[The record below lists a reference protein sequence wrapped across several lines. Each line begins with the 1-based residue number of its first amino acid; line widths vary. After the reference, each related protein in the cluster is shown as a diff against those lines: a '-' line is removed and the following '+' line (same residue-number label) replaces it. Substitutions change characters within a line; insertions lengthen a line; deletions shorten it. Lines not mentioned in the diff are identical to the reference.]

1 MAPVSAYA
9 AREARRQAEAQKSTP
24 RRPSGAAANGKDAKQ
39 TSTSTPSRSSRRASS
54 GKHATSS
61 QQDDASGVEV
71 VIAPLTPSQTLS
83 LEASWRAA
91 AATPAKASRADLSS
105 ASKRARR
112 SSTTQQPDSVAATR
126 PRRNSV
132 ASATERTP
140 KSAKQAIASSTTP
153 QKSTPGRRASKS
165 ISAAASTSSTP
176 ASSSKKRKSSGASAR
191 DQAEDELEQAVQ
203 EIIDELRLGKADD
216 SDSESEQPPPRKK
229 HAGRA
234 ASVPKS
240 KADQAESSQAA
251 SSKPSASKRT
261 TAAATPAKTTPKGK
275 AETARATP
283 AKKERATPAKK
294 ERAKPAPKTGESSAS
309 KQRSLFATPDQS
321 RIKAVR
327 RYFAG
332 SAGKP
337 AKSNVGPSDMP
348 VEDPTTGFLAFADD
362 DSDDASSPQED
373 AATPQAESQSDDS
386 SDDEAGQADAQ
397 AGSVPNVRRRKPE
410 PNQSPA
416 RSNKPQRRRAAH
428 ADESDVE
435 LIDAQAEDPPAL
447 TRDALLDAI
456 PYSHFEAV
464 LDGQTPNT
472 VVKEN
477 KKRSKEALYFGLRHD
492 ETLSLLGIGCVRV
505 LRGCVQIGG
514 AVLSTSDDGFQSA
527 KVHAPICNALPVL
540 RCVPP
545 SRLPGHQAAGT
556 DASQSEDANDAEAVP
571 LFAQPFDAII
581 KLTPLTSP
589 ITALGQVCPIGGLAT
604 PFSAPSNLELGNLHQ
619 LATVKVLLAP
629 DVDQLANRQKRLT
642 STGAYPTAGLSA
654 TYLPHAW
661 QNALHRLATSA
672 LSAAQHPQEESVV
685 ALIRGNRKVGKS
697 TLSRMALERIL
708 SLGSNIGGAVA
719 YLELDLGQSDF
730 GPPGMVALHVFKR
743 EDASLADQ
751 GAVQAASEHATSGT
765 GLDQNNVNG
774 DRQVARGACVTLG
787 PGWCQP
793 RVPARAHFVGD
804 VSPRD
809 DPESYVAAV
818 HDLIDYFRTHI
829 QPGQADAAGI
839 QQRVPLVINTQG
851 WIKGLGADLA
861 ARLEPLLR
869 PTHIL
874 DVNPRGSSGIVPPP
888 TRGPRWLDI
897 DGAILGAGPEIA
909 ALESVSQLEFA
920 SSGPAD
926 AEQSSRPSV
935 SAGTSEQTGT
945 GDGGATPPRYVT
957 EVASKLAPTEA
968 RLLTLM
974 SYLYAQGLA
983 PASSFGAAV
992 RGTWNF
998 TEPLVHRLPLVVDVD
1013 QGLKAGIR
1021 VLALGSSVPDSLKL
1035 MAINASI
1042 VAITVSDSGSEAV
1055 DDDVAVDAAQ
1065 KDGQVVN
1072 TWKRAF
1078 DRAARIVHSGER
1090 LSSRCV
1096 GLGIVRSIDVDA
1108 GHVHLLTPVDPE
1120 FLGELQLEAG
1130 GGRAIGLVKGAVELP
1145 VWASLD
1151 LEAIR
1156 EARESRLNV
1165 VPALGR
1171 PGAAEDAEGGE
1182 RQASDEPLLAGMPR
1196 NQVPYLEWPH
1206 VANLARLNTKSKR
1219 DTATDAPLQLG
1230 SEKRRVRRNLM
1241 RKSQFA

>member
-1 MAPVSAYA
+1 
-9 AREARRQAEAQKSTP
+9 
-24 RRPSGAAANGKDAKQ
+24 
-39 TSTSTPSRSSRRASS
+39 
-54 GKHATSS
+54 
-61 QQDDASGVEV
+61 
-71 VIAPLTPSQTLS
+71 
-83 LEASWRAA
+83 
-91 AATPAKASRADLSS
+91 
-105 ASKRARR
+105 
-112 SSTTQQPDSVAATR
+112 
-126 PRRNSV
+126 
-132 ASATERTP
+132 
-140 KSAKQAIASSTTP
+140 
-153 QKSTPGRRASKS
+153 
-165 ISAAASTSSTP
+165 
-176 ASSSKKRKSSGASAR
+176 
-191 DQAEDELEQAVQ
+191 VQ
-203 EIIDELRLGKADD
+203 EIIDELRVGKADD

-229 HAGRA
+229 RAGRA
-234 ASVPKS
+234 ASGSEP
-240 KADQAESSQAA
+240 KADQAESSKAA
-251 SSKPSASKRT
+251 SSRPSASKRSAT
-261 TAAATPAKTTPKGK
+261 AATPAKTTPKGK
-275 AETARATP
+275 AHKADEAETARAVP
-283 AKKERATPAKK
+283 ARKEKATPTKR
-294 ERAKPAPKTGESSAS
+294 ERAKAPPQADEKSAS
-309 KQRSLFATPDQS
+309 KQRSLFANPDQI

-332 SAGKP
+332 STGKQ
-337 AKSNVGPSDMP
+337 AKTNVGPSDMP

-362 DSDDASSPQED
+362 DSDDASSPPED
-373 AATPQAESQSDDS
+373 AATRQAESQSDDS

-435 LIDAQAEDPPAL
+435 LIDVETEPPPPL
-447 TRDALLDAI
+447 TRDALLDAV

-472 VVKEN
+472 IVKEN

-514 AVLSTSDDGFQSA
+514 AVLSTSTGGFQSA
-527 KVHAPICNALPVL
+527 KVHAPICHALPVL

-545 SRLPGHQAAGT
+545 ARLPGHKASPT
-556 DASQSEDANDAEAVP
+556 DASQKEDAHDDEAAP
-571 LFAQPFDAII
+571 LLTQPFDAII

-604 PFSAPSNLELGNLHQ
+604 PFSAPPNLELGNLHQ
-619 LATVKVLLAP
+619 LATIKVLLAP

-654 TYLPHAW
+654 TYIPHAW
-661 QNALHRLATSA
+661 QSALHRLATSA

-697 TLSRMALERIL
+697 TLSRMALERLL

-743 EDASLADQ
+743 EDATLADE
-751 GAVQAASEHATSGT
+751 GAGQTAGETPTSGT
-765 GLDQNNVNG
+765 GLAQSTENG

-804 VSPRD
+804 VTPRD

-818 HDLIDYFRTHI
+818 HDLIEYFRTHI

-874 DVNPRGSSGIVPPP
+874 DVIPRGPSGIVPPP
-888 TRGPRWLDI
+888 TRGPRWLDV

-926 AEQSSRPSV
+926 AEQSSQPTV
-935 SAGTSEQTGT
+935 SAGTSEQTGA

-992 RGTWNF
+992 RGSWNF

-1035 MAINASI
+1035 MAINSSI
-1042 VAITVSDSGSEAV
+1042 VAITVSDSDSEAAGG
-1055 DDDVAVDAAQ
+1055 DDVAVDAAQ
-1065 KDGQVVN
+1065 KDGEVVN
-1072 TWKRAF
+1072 PWKRAF

-1090 LSSRCV
+1090 LRSRCV

-1120 FLGELQLEAG
+1120 FLGGLKLESGA
-1130 GGRAIGLVKGAVELP
+1130 GRAIGLVKGAIELP

-1182 RQASDEPLLAGMPR
+1182 RQASDGPLLAGMPR

-1206 VANLARLNTKSKR
+1206 VANLARLNPKSQR
-1219 DTATDAPLQLG
+1219 DAATDAPLQLG